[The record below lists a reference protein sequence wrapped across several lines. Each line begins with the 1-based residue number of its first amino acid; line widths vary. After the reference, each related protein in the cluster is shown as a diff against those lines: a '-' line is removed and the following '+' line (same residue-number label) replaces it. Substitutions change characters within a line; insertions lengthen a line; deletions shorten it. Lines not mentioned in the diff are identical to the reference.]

1 LIAVSVGG
9 LIVALMMREIRL
21 NTRYD

>member
-1 LIAVSVGG
+1 LIAVSLGG